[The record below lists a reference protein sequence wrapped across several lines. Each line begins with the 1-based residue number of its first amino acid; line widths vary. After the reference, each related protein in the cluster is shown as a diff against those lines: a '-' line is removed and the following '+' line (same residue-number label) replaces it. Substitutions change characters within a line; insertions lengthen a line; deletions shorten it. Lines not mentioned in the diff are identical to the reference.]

1 MLWCNSFGLT
11 ISRTDPPRPRFSS
24 HTCHPVRPGP
34 FIVQSKLKASLYDLL
49 GISETGSLPEIKR
62 AYKQLARKY
71 HPDVSPPGRVEE
83 YTQRFIRVQR
93 AYETLSDPKTRAL
106 YDTDRAKGLRF
117 PLSSRTRYSTHQAM
131 EDKSE
136 WKSIWQSQL
145 SELKRRSCM
154 SKDSHHNTSW
164 GATMRTQTHQTSS

>member
-24 HTCHPVRPGP
+24 HTCHRVRP

-71 HPDVSPPGRVEE
+71 HPDVSPPERVEE

-117 PLSSRTRYSTHQAM
+117 PLSSPTRYSTHQAM

-164 GATMRTQTHQTSS
+164 GATMRTQSHQTSS